1 MHFFPPPSIVL
12 VGEGSLDA
20 AHCGHGRIQ
29 LSSHSRAHVILLWNR
44 NYLLE
49 KAINIPVSIG
59 CVLIGVCVPVMF
71 ESILLH

>member
-1 MHFFPPPSIVL
+1 MLFFPLSIVL

-20 AHCGHGRIQ
+20 THCGHGRIQ
-29 LSSHSRAHVILLWNR
+29 LSTHSRAHVILLWNR

-59 CVLIGVCVPVMF
+59 CVFIGVCVPVMF